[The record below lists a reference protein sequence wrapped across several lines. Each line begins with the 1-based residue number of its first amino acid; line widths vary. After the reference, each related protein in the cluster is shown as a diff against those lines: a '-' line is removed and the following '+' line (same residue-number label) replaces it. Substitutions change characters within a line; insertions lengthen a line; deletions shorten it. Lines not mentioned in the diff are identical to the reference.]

1 MLKTLE
7 DDLLGKIG
15 LYKAENELPEVS
27 ETWGVLRGSVRGHG
41 GEDEECI
48 FSGEHAHFGNLCE
61 NAYSSILWKRME
73 TQNLNTSCRKP
84 IRKTPAGL
92 EQQGRPPLDRRVTW
106 IFCP

>member
-48 FSGEHAHFGNLCE
+48 FAGEHAHFGNLCE

-73 TQNLNTSCRKP
+73 TQNLNTSC
-84 IRKTPAGL
+84 
-92 EQQGRPPLDRRVTW
+92 
-106 IFCP
+106 